1 MPQTTSIPMLRQLLA
16 HYIHAAS
23 AANARGE
30 FGAAK
35 EWCGH
40 AIQRAPDLPEAW
52 YSLGVSFRGL
62 KNAPEAV
69 KAFEKARTF
78 TLQSA
83 EAQNSIGVQL
93 FELGADA
100 EAEKCLNQSIE
111 LVPGYAF
118 AHSNLGRLRDRQG
131 RLDEAETCFR
141 KAIGLQPDLA
151 PLHANLGG
159 VLIARKDFA
168 GAQLACRRA
177 VELDPRL
184 PDGWRN
190 LGLALG
196 EMKRFREAEAAYRT
210 AIELEPG
217 SPEAWSNLG
226 NLLTE
231 ALRLEE
237 AEAAYRKALDLDPH
251 SAETWSNLGNAL
263 RELKRY
269 EAAIDCLERARVLNP
284 NLDYGQGTLLA
295 TRMRV
300 CDWTSVESDT
310 AGLIAAIAAGRKAAK
325 PFDVLSLSTD
335 LGVQRAAAE
344 IWSHDRWPQPDHA
357 VPDRARQGNEKI
369 TVGYFSADF
378 HDHATA
384 HLMIGFFEKHDRSK
398 FEIIAFD
405 FGPVSEDEM
414 ARRLS
419 AAFDRFIDVRS
430 MADDEVANL
439 SRNLGVD
446 IAVDLKGFTQD
457 SRPGIFS
464 RRAAPIQVSYLG
476 YPGTMG
482 SGWMDYLIADPVVIP
497 PSSYSFYCE
506 KIVQLPHCYQ
516 VNDGRRPIA
525 DTVWRRAAAGLPES
539 GFVFCCFNNSFKI
552 NPEVFDGW
560 MRILAQVEG
569 SVLWLLED
577 TPAASRHLAAQAV
590 QRGVAAERLVF
601 ARRVPVAE
609 HLARHRLADL
619 FLDTL
624 PYNAHTTASDA
635 LWAGLPVVTC
645 MGESFASRVAASLL
659 SAVGLPELIA
669 SNRDAFE
676 RLAVELAT
684 EPDRLR
690 SIRERLARNRLNTP
704 LFDTAL
710 STRHI
715 EAAFVAMME
724 RHRCGLAPAQLQ
736 VPQSGPVWRGE
747 IGL

>member
-1 MPQTTSIPMLRQLLA
+1 MPQTNAIPMLRQLLA
-16 HYIHAAS
+16 SYLNTAS

-30 FGAAK
+30 FGTAK

-40 AIQRAPDLPEAW
+40 ALQRAPDLPEAW
-52 YSLGVSFRGL
+52 FHLGLASAGL
-62 KNAPEAV
+62 NNQPEAV
-69 KAFEKARTF
+69 KAFEKARTL
-78 TLQSA
+78 TRQSA
-83 EAQNSIGVQL
+83 DAQNAIGVQL
-93 FELGADA
+93 IELGAYP
-100 EAEKCLNQSIE
+100 EAEKCLLRSVE
-111 LVPGYAF
+111 LAPGYAF
-118 AHSNLGRLRDRQG
+118 AVSNLGKLRDRQG
-131 RLDEAETCFR
+131 RLDEAEAHFR
-141 KAIGLQPDLA
+141 KAIELQPALA

-159 VLIARKDFA
+159 VLLARKDFA
-168 GAQLACRRA
+168 GAQAACQRA
-177 VELDPRL
+177 VELDRRL

-196 EMKRFREAEAAYRT
+196 ELKRLREAEAAYRT

-231 ALRLEE
+231 GLRLEE
-237 AEAAYRKALDLDPH
+237 AEAAYRKALDLDPR

-263 RELKRY
+263 RELKRF
-269 EAAIDCLERARVLNP
+269 EAAIECLERARALNP

-295 TRMRV
+295 TRMRI
-300 CDWTSVESDT
+300 CDWTSVASET
-310 AGLIAAIAAGRKAAK
+310 AGLTAAIAAGRKAAK
-325 PFDVLSLSTD
+325 PFDVLSLSAD

-344 IWSHDRWPQPDHA
+344 IWSQDRWPQPDPAFA
-357 VPDRARQGNEKI
+357 VGARQGKERI

-384 HLMIGFFEKHDRSK
+384 HLMIGFFEEHDRSA
-398 FEIIAFD
+398 FETIAFD
-405 FGPVSEDEM
+405 FGPRRDDEM

-419 AAFDRFIDVRS
+419 AAFDRFMDVRS
-430 MADDEVANL
+430 MADEEIADL

-476 YPGTMG
+476 YPGTLG
-482 SGWMDYLIADPVVIP
+482 SGWMDYLLADPVVIP
-497 PSSYSFYCE
+497 PSSYPFYCE

-516 VNDGRRPIA
+516 MNDGRRPIA
-525 DTVWRRAAAGLPES
+525 DTVWRRADAGLPEA

-552 NPEVFDGW
+552 NPEVFDVW
-560 MRILAQVEG
+560 MRILTQVEG

-577 TPAASRHLAAQAV
+577 TAAAARHLATQAV
-590 QRGVAAERLVF
+590 ERGVAAERLVF
-601 ARRVPVAE
+601 AQRVPVAD

-645 MGESFASRVAASLL
+645 MGDSFASRVAASLL

-669 SNRDAFE
+669 QDRSAYE
-676 RLAVELAT
+676 RLAVALAT
-684 EPDRLR
+684 EPVRLR
-690 SIRERLARNRLNTP
+690 SIRERLAHNRLNTP

-724 RHRCGLAPAQLQ
+724 RHRRGLTPAHLQ
-736 VPQSGPVWRGE
+736 IPN
-747 IGL
+747 